1 MAVPGGSRVPIA
13 GSAVAVAVCAAFTT
27 TSAGATEVIL
37 PIDVLL
43 TNGYNLDFNGD
54 STAEF
59 QFTRFLG
66 TPPSFENSIAPLQSS
81 GGIIATS
88 ESTPKSGTYATLLG
102 SGEVIDGSRS
112 YMTNTSA
119 FLSGFTTDVP
129 GGAPFGHFFDQSG
142 FVGLTFQLSGATHY
156 GWVEIHDNDGN
167 LTLVPRGLRDRS
179 ARSDHDAE
187 PRSRARLARTA
198 RRRRG
203 RRAGAAPAQEGS
215 VITAALRALP
225 SVRRR
230 CASGARRP
238 VAPG

>member
-156 GWVEIHDNDGN
+156 GWVKIHDNDGN
-167 LTLVPRGLRDRS
+167 LTLVRAGYETDPRGAITTPSLVP
-179 ARSDHDAE
+179 E
-187 PRSRARLARTA
+187 PGSLALLA
-198 RRRRG
+198 
-203 RRAGAAPAQEGS
+203 AGAAG
-215 VITAALRALP
+215 VLALR
-225 SVRRR
+225 RRKK
-230 CASGARRP
+230 AA
-238 VAPG
+238 